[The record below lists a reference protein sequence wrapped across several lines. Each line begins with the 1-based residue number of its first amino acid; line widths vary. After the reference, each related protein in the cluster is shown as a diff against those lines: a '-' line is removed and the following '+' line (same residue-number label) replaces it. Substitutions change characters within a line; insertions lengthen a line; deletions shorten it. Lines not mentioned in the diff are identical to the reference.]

1 MQVTDYRLTHGDNKK
16 SIYVD
21 CPLRHASMRWSRM
34 KAPSINDLTTEFSG
48 VMSDDEPQISAGDH
62 YNIDNYVRLVE
73 QLGYDIDY
81 QNVVDE
87 FGFIAQVTINGE
99 NHVIWQGGI
108 TDINQS
114 VLSVQ
119 RPLEDFEK
127 KTD

>member
-1 MQVTDYRLTHGDNKK
+1 
-16 SIYVD
+16 
-21 CPLRHASMRWSRM
+21 M

-99 NHVIWQGGI
+99 NHVVWQGGI